1 MFLAG
6 LLDLQRPEF
15 VLEDLRELAESLLPG
30 EAELQAQ
37 SVLRQGLRATHLAVK
52 TPETDHAPHRG
63 LADLVRRIEA
73 CPLLDERARQ
83 RSIAV
88 LEAIAK
94 AEGEVHG
101 QDPSEIH
108 FHEVGAV
115 DTLIDVC
122 GAAYAWQKLGWQELY
137 VRPPLLGSGTV
148 MCAHGELPVP
158 APATAR
164 LLLGKPVRPGGG
176 AGERV
181 TPTGAAIMAAWGR
194 FEDPPGVQIPSA
206 VGYGAGT
213 KDPGR
218 QEGPANL
225 LRLTWLQTEASE
237 DPNASRGPI
246 WQLEVNLDDVT
257 PQDLGAAVNRLWQAG
272 ALDVWTQSIQM
283 KKLRPGTLLAALVEE
298 ADRPAVEA
306 CVFAMTPTFGLRWI
320 ATDRRECER
329 RFAEVTVLGE
339 TVRIKL
345 RRTPAPHGQ
354 PGKARPW
361 RPFPEFDDLQRVA
374 QAQDLPLWEVRQ
386 RALQAFESLDE
397 MA

>member
-6 LLDLQRPEF
+6 LLDLGRPEF
-15 VLEDLRELAESLLPG
+15 VLEDLRELAEALLPG
-30 EAELQAQ
+30 EAQLEATN
-37 SVLRQGLRATHLAVK
+37 VLRQGLRATHLSVR

-63 LADLVRRIEA
+63 LADLVRRIQA
-73 CPLLDERARQ
+73 CELLDDVAQGRA
-83 RSIAV
+83 IAV

-101 QDPSEIH
+101 KDPSEIH

-122 GAAYAWQKLGWQELY
+122 GAAYAWQKLGWQHLY

-148 MCAHGELPVP
+148 HCAHGELPVP

-164 LLLGKPVRPGGG
+164 LLLGHPVRPGGG

-194 FEDPPGVQIPSA
+194 FEDPPGVQTPQG

-218 QEGPANL
+218 KEGPANL
-225 LRLTWLQTEASE
+225 LRVTWLQADRPAEA
-237 DPNASRGPI
+237 AGSRGPI

-257 PQDLGAAVNRLWQAG
+257 PQDLGAAVNGLWDAG
-272 ALDVWTQSIQM
+272 ALDVWTTSIQM

-298 ADRPAVEA
+298 ADRAAVEA
-306 CVFAMTPTFGLRWI
+306 KVFAMTPTFGLRWI

-329 RFAEVTVLGE
+329 RFAEVQVLGE

-345 RRTPAPHGQ
+345 RRTPPPQGAPTGT
-354 PGKARPW
+354 RPW
-361 RPFPEFDDLQRVA
+361 QPFPEFDDLQRVA
-374 QAQDLPLWEVRQ
+374 QAHDLPLWEVRQ
-386 RALQAFESLDE
+386 RALQAFEAQDVLP
-397 MA
+397 